1 MPKYTVILE
10 ETVVNKAVI
19 EANSPE
25 EALAK
30 ARTMDDENE
39 FPNDMPER
47 QGGKI
52 MVYGGDDKIVAE
64 TELN

>member
-19 EANSPE
+19 EADSPE

-30 ARTMDDENE
+30 ARNMDDENE
-39 FPNDMPER
+39 FPNDWPER
-47 QGGKI
+47 QSGKI
-52 MVYGGDDKIVAE
+52 MVYGNGDKVEAE
-64 TELN
+64 EEL